1 MILVLVGSY
10 PHTPTR
16 FYSNKRFVLV
26 VEVVGC
32 VVEVLVDEGYV
43 SGCILELNLLYV
55 EGFYVSK

>member
-1 MILVLVGSY
+1 LV
-10 PHTPTR
+10 HTPTHQLV
-16 FYSNKRFVLV
+16 FNSKKRFILV